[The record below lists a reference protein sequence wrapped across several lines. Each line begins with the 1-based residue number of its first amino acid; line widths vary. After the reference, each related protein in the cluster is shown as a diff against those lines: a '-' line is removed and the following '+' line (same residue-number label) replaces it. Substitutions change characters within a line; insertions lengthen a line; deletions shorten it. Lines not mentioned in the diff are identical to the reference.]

1 VVFPFDRSEPGVWV
15 SAGAHVV
22 LIGLAL
28 FAAASHVLPQAEEG
42 VPVEVITENQ
52 FSELTKGQRDGDAPA
67 KSPRADRVADKQREN
82 DPGEAKA
89 DVPTPPTRPPEM
101 KVANAEEMP
110 TPPLRPALEQPEP
123 APMPPARPDTAK
135 ADAEKAAA
143 AAAAAAAKAKADA
156 EAREAKAEAERE
168 AKEAAKAAAKE
179 AAKEAA
185 KAAAEKAAATAAKA
199 AAEKAAA
206 EKAEAEAIRREELAE
221 AKAAAEKAAAD
232 KAAAKAKAE
241 AKARAEADAKAK
253 AEAKAEAEA
262 KAQAEA
268 EAKAKAVADAKAKA
282 EAKARAEAK
291 AEAEARARAEA
302 KAEAEAKAQAEA
314 EAKAE
319 AKAEAEAKAHAA
331 AEAKAKAEAA
341 AKAKAV
347 ADARAKAAAE
357 AKAKR
362 QAELAAKF
370 NSGSI
375 RDMLASHGPSQST
388 GATGREVQRTAA
400 LGAATGT
407 SQRLNPS
414 QRDALVG
421 LLQQQIERCYSAPPG
436 AAQGIVLP
444 QLDIRLNPDGSLTT
458 DPRILRAG
466 GSAVD
471 RSIAEAAVRAVRR
484 CAPFRIPAQFAPFYN
499 DWRVI
504 NAEFELP
511 RA

>member
-1 VVFPFDRSEPGVWV
+1 
-15 SAGAHVV
+15 
-22 LIGLAL
+22 
-28 FAAASHVLPQAEEG
+28 
-42 VPVEVITENQ
+42 
-52 FSELTKGQRDGDAPA
+52 
-67 KSPRADRVADKQREN
+67 
-82 DPGEAKA
+82 
-89 DVPTPPTRPPEM
+89 M
-101 KVANAEEMP
+101 
-110 TPPLRPALEQPEP
+110 
-123 APMPPARPDTAK
+123 
-135 ADAEKAAA
+135 
-143 AAAAAAAKAKADA
+143 
-156 EAREAKAEAERE
+156 
-168 AKEAAKAAAKE
+168 
-179 AAKEAA
+179 
-185 KAAAEKAAATAAKA
+185 
-199 AAEKAAA
+199 
-206 EKAEAEAIRREELAE
+206 
-221 AKAAAEKAAAD
+221 
-232 KAAAKAKAE
+232 
-241 AKARAEADAKAK
+241 ADAK
-253 AEAKAEAEA
+253 
-262 KAQAEA
+262 
-268 EAKAKAVADAKAKA
+268 
-282 EAKARAEAK
+282 
-291 AEAEARARAEA
+291 
-302 KAEAEAKAQAEA
+302 
-314 EAKAE
+314 
-319 AKAEAEAKAHAA
+319 
-331 AEAKAKAEAA
+331 
-341 AKAKAV
+341 
-347 ADARAKAAAE
+347 AKAAAE
-357 AKAKR
+357 AKARR

-484 CAPFRIPAQFAPFYN
+484 CAPFRIPSQFAPFYN